1 MNLTPEQRAR
11 KNALQRAYYHRNK
24 YKFSAEQ
31 KERRRQNSLRYVR
44 KNYDKYIA
52 YTIAYNRRNRDRIC
66 AYLKER
72 YYNKRKLITDLSKKD
87 KKKYS
92 FTEKS
97 LQENLVHTTKANGT
111 IENKTIILGWD

>member
-1 MNLTPEQRAR
+1 MVLTPEQRAR

-52 YTIAYNRRNRDRIC
+52 Y
-66 AYLKER
+66 
-72 YYNKRKLITDLSKKD
+72 
-87 KKKYS
+87 
-92 FTEKS
+92 
-97 LQENLVHTTKANGT
+97 Q
-111 IENKTIILGWD
+111 